1 MGHAEP
7 VRITHTLRK
16 APCSGCGRAVVR
28 VRSYRDGVRGTRDAL
43 VGDVLRHAERT
54 QVLGDRVDEACT
66 WPTE

>member
-1 MGHAEP
+1 MGHAHP
-7 VRITHTLRK
+7 VKITRTPRK
-16 APCSGCGRAVVR
+16 APCSACGRAVVR
-28 VRSYRDGVRGTRDAL
+28 VRSYRDAFGLKRGAL